1 MKSIYKFL
9 FLLTVSC
16 SIVACADLDDPTP
29 INSLPSDIAILNEA
43 SAKAALNGVYDEVQ
57 DDDLVFDGWLA
68 LAQFF
73 SDEAN
78 ATGTFPTR
86 LEFGNLNVLPAN
98 GTMATVFTD
107 LYDAINVANGVIE
120 KIPLVEQESFSAES
134 RADIIGQAKFI
145 RAHCYLHLT
154 TLWKDVPLILTP
166 TSEVGEVLNVS
177 TSPQADIYTQIIA
190 DLVEASRDVLAATG
204 PQQASKLA
212 ADALLARVDLYNNN
226 WSGAYSK
233 AVDVLG
239 GETFDLTTFAYLSDQ
254 IYSLGFTATDGNT
267 LNFFYGPEEFGG
279 RYSIGPTDDL
289 IAAFEPGDAR
299 FAVSIDTMTSP
310 TAFGL
315 KYPTFSAGISGTA
328 TDPIFFVRHA
338 EMVLIAAEAA
348 AEQGDFVSA
357 NKWFNQ
363 VRSRAGL
370 ASIDLDASNFVDA
383 ILKERFTEFAFEGP
397 FRLIDLRRK
406 GKALDVLGP
415 YGYQACDDVWPLP
428 QRDVDRNINLSQ
440 NDCCNC

>member
-9 FLLTVSC
+9 FLLTVGC
-16 SIVACADLDDPTP
+16 SVVACADLDDPTP
-29 INSLPSDIAILNEA
+29 INSLPSNAAIQNEA
-43 SAKAALNGVYDEVQ
+43 SARAALNGVYDEVQ
-57 DDDLVFDGWLA
+57 DATLVFDGWLA

-98 GTMATVFTD
+98 TTMGAVFTD
-107 LYDAINVANGVIE
+107 IYDAINVANGVIE
-120 KIPLVEQESFSAES
+120 RIPLVEDESFSAES
-134 RADIIGQAKFI
+134 RADIVGQAKFV
-145 RAHCYLHLT
+145 RAFCYLHLT
-154 TLWKDVPLILTP
+154 TLWRDVPLILMP
-166 TSEVGEVLNVS
+166 TEDVGEVLNVAVS
-177 TSPQADIYTQIIA
+177 SQSDIYTQIRA
-190 DLVEASRDVLAATG
+190 DLGEASRDVLAATG

-212 ADALLARVDLYNNN
+212 ADALLARVDLYNSN
-226 WSGAYSK
+226 WSDAYSK
-233 AVDVLG
+233 AVGVLG
-239 GETFDLTTFAYLSDQ
+239 GESFDLTTVPYLSDQ

-267 LNFFYGPEEFGG
+267 LNFFYGPSDFGG
-279 RYSIGPTDDL
+279 RYSIGPTTDL
-289 IAAFEPGDAR
+289 IAAFDPGDAR
-299 FAVSIDTMTSP
+299 FAVSIDTTLTTP
-310 TAFGL
+310 YGL
-315 KYPTFSAGISGTA
+315 KYPSFDAGISGTA

-348 AEQGDFVSA
+348 AEQGDFTAA

-370 ASIDLDASNFVDA
+370 GDIELNAGNFVDA
-383 ILKERFTEFAFEGP
+383 ILQERFTEFAFEGP

-406 GKALDVLGP
+406 GKALEVLAP
-415 YGYQACDDVWPLP
+415 YGYEACDDVWPLP

>member
-9 FLLTVSC
+9 FLLTVGC
-16 SIVACADLDDPTP
+16 SVVACADLDDPTP
-29 INSLPSDIAILNEA
+29 INSLPAEAAILNEA
-43 SAKAALNGVYDEVQ
+43 SANAALNGIYDEIQ
-57 DDDLVFDGWLA
+57 DGDLVFDGWLA

-107 LYDAINVANGVIE
+107 LYDAINVANGVIQR
-120 KIPLVEQESFSAES
+120 IPLVEDESFTEEA
-134 RADIIGQAKFI
+134 RANIVGQAKFI

-154 TLWKDVPLILTP
+154 TLWRDVPLILMP
-166 TSEVGEVLNVS
+166 TAEVGDILNVS
-177 TSPQADIYTQIIA
+177 VSSQADIYTQIRT
-190 DLVEASRDVLAATG
+190 DLGEASRDILAATG
-204 PQQASKLA
+204 PQQASKQA
-212 ADALLARVDLYNNN
+212 ADALLARVDLYNSN
-226 WSGAYSK
+226 WSDAYSQ
-233 AVDVLG
+233 AVGVLG
-239 GETFDLTTFAYLSDQ
+239 GEDFDLTTVPYLSDQ

-267 LNFFYGPEEFGG
+267 LNFFYGPSDFGG
-279 RYSIGPTDDL
+279 RYSIGPTTAL
-289 IAAFEPGDAR
+289 IGAFEPGDAR
-299 FAVSIDTMTSP
+299 FAVSVDTV
-310 TAFGL
+310 TATTPFGL
-315 KYPTFSAGISGTA
+315 KYPSFSAGISGTA
-328 TDPIFFVRHA
+328 TDPIYFVRHA

-348 AEQGDFVSA
+348 AEQGDFDLASD
-357 NKWFNQ
+357 WFNQ

-370 ASIDLDASNFVDA
+370 DDIELNSNNFVDA

-406 GKALDVLGP
+406 GRALDVLAP
-415 YGYQACDDVWPLP
+415 FGYEACDDVWPLP

>member
-9 FLLTVSC
+9 FLLAVGC
-16 SIVACADLDDPTP
+16 SVVACADLDDPTP
-29 INSLPSDIAILNEA
+29 INSLPSNVAILNEA
-43 SAKAALNGVYDEVQ
+43 SARAALNGVYDEVQ
-57 DDDLVFDGWLA
+57 DADLVFDGWLA

-86 LEFGNLNVLPAN
+86 LEFGNLNVQPSN
-98 GTMATVFTD
+98 TTMATVFTD
-107 LYDAINVANGVIE
+107 IYDAINVANSVIQR
-120 KIPLVEQESFSAES
+120 IPLVEEESFSDES

-145 RAHCYLHLT
+145 RAFCYLHLT
-154 TLWKDVPLILTP
+154 TLWRDVPLILMP
-166 TSEVGEVLNVS
+166 TEDVGEVLNVS
-177 TSPQADIYTQIIA
+177 VSSQSDIYAQIRS
-190 DLVEASRDVLAATG
+190 DLAEASRDIAAATG
-204 PQQASKLA
+204 PLQASKLG
-212 ADALLARVDLYNNN
+212 ADALLARVDLYNEN
-226 WSGAYSK
+226 WSDAYSK
-233 AVDVLG
+233 AVGVLG
-239 GETFDLTTFAYLSDQ
+239 GEDFDLTTVPYLSDQ

-267 LNFFYGPEEFGG
+267 LNFFYGPSDFGG
-279 RYSIGPTDDL
+279 RYSIGPTTDL
-289 IAAFEPGDAR
+289 ISAFEPGDAR
-299 FAVSIDTMTSP
+299 FAVSIDTTLTTP
-310 TAFGL
+310 YGL
-315 KYPTFSAGISGTA
+315 KYPSFDAGISGTA

-348 AEQGDFVSA
+348 AEQGDFDLA

-370 ASIDLDASNFVDA
+370 DDVELDDDNFVDA

-406 GKALDVLGP
+406 GKALEVLGP
-415 YGYQACDDVWPLP
+415 LGYEACDDVWPLP
-428 QRDVDRNINLSQ
+428 QRDVDRNINLTQ

>member
-9 FLLTVSC
+9 VLLTVSC
-16 SIVACADLDDPTP
+16 SIVACADLDDPSP
-29 INSLPSDIAILNEA
+29 INSLPSNAAILNEA
-43 SAKAALNGVYDEVQ
+43 SARAALNGVYDEMQ
-57 DDDLVFDGWLA
+57 DPTLVFDGWLA
-68 LAQFF
+68 LPQFF

-98 GTMATVFTD
+98 TTMGAVFTD

-120 KIPLVEQESFSAES
+120 RIPLVEEESFSDAS
-134 RADIIGQAKFI
+134 RADIVAQAKFL

-154 TLWKDVPLILTP
+154 TLWNEVPLILMP
-166 TSEVGEVLNVS
+166 TSDVGEVLNVAVS
-177 TSPQADIYTQIIA
+177 SQADIYSQIRA
-190 DLVEASRDVLAATG
+190 DLVEASRDVIATTG
-204 PQQASKLA
+204 PQQASKQA

-226 WSGAYSK
+226 WSDAYNK
-233 AVDVLG
+233 AVNVLG
-239 GETFDLTTFAYLSDQ
+239 GESFDLTTVPYLSDQ

-267 LNFFYGPEEFGG
+267 LNFFYGPEDFGG
-279 RYSIGPTDDL
+279 RYSIGPTTAL
-289 IAAFEPGDAR
+289 IGAFEPGDAR

-348 AEQGDFVSA
+348 AEQGDFDLAST
-357 NKWFNQ
+357 WFNQ
-363 VRSRAGL
+363 VRTRAGL
-370 ASIDLDASNFVDA
+370 PSIDLDANNFVDA

-406 GKALDVLGP
+406 GRALDVLGP
-415 YGYQACDDVWPLP
+415 FGYQACDDVWPLP